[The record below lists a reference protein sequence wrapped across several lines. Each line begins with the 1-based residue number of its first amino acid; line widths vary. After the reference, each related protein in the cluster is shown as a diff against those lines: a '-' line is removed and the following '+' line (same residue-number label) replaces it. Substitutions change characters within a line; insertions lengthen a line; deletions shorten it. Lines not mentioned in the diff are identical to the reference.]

1 MLVFKKVITICIP
14 NNTDQE
20 TKKNIQS
27 TNINSRTVIVTIS
40 PTTMIVRSKPGDVD
54 KIDKF
59 LKTLLNQ

>member
-27 TNINSRTVIVTIS
+27 TNINSKTVIVTIS
-40 PTTMIVRSKPGDVD
+40 PTTMIDSK
-54 KIDKF
+54 I
-59 LKTLLNQ
+59 KTW